1 MLLKF
6 QITNN
11 QARKIMIEEMSWQE
25 KYERLKDF
33 VRGKWK
39 GDCEECAA
47 IANTVLNNENNPM
60 PTEER

>member
-1 MLLKF
+1 
-6 QITNN
+6 
-11 QARKIMIEEMSWQE
+11 MIEEMSWQE